1 MTAVRRSQYVGSAQ
15 VEAKNEAFLS
25 GRVPHVR
32 HKRTWAE
39 NGFSQMLSLH
49 RTRILA
55 LGRSLFAHVTEP
67 LEVTASSPELLDQQL
82 RGISALMRGQEVP
95 AGKSKGEDHIGGNK
109 HRPKPG
115 SAFRPRVP
123 ARGSRHQPVDQPTN
137 CRQYRWDRE
146 ADEKLQ
152 SQRKVIGKH
161 RSASRREIWFNASI
175 KSISRSVAACA
186 IVSLRHDVEAQ
197 IQRPDAMGER
207 AH

>member
-1 MTAVRRSQYVGSAQ
+1 VGNSGARDDCCAKVAVRRQRASWSKERSLPLWTGAPCSPQ
-15 VEAKNEAFLS
+15 
-25 GRVPHVR
+25 
-32 HKRTWAE
+32 RTWAE
-39 NGFSQMLSLH
+39 NGFFKCFHSICA
-49 RTRILA
+49 RILA
-55 LGRSLFAHVTEP
+55 LGRGLFAHVKP
-67 LEVTASSPELLDQQL
+67 SELLDQQL

-95 AGKSKGEDHIGGNK
+95 AGKSQSKDHIGGNK
-109 HRPKPG
+109 HRPKPC

-123 ARGSRHQPVDQPTN
+123 ARGSRHPPADQPTN
-137 CRQYRWDRE
+137 GRQYRWDRE
-146 ADEKLQ
+146 ADQHLQ

-186 IVSLRHDVEAQ
+186 IVSLGHDVEAQ